1 MLSWIGEPIIVKFCH
16 TYIYIYP
23 QSRGVGVLDGIKMN
37 MG

>member
-16 TYIYIYP
+16 IYIYP